1 MDSPLPLAPHV
12 PSEPAPLR
20 CCCGSEE
27 CVVLRHNCEVL
38 DGVEKDVHT
47 AAKLGQV
54 CLFPPCLCVRVGM
67 MGFLFNLLPSG
78 SGDIK
83 RVHLP
88 VALPLFKPCSC
99 HLNALI
105 VIFTS
110 PMHTLNQ
117 WPPLTFS
124 LQALLARHESYITDT
139 DRDRADL
146 TTRIAFLESENTRL
160 ATLNVEKTAEN
171 RSLLDQL
178 ESLNTAIAESDG
190 RIHALEASLQAS
202 RQSVRRL
209 EIAAGRAADMERHID
224 GLEKELESAQ
234 ELLFCSEDEARAA
247 ARRYRAAERSAT
259 DLQDQL
265 ERLEK
270 AAGEEREQQAEAIS
284 RLERQRELNS
294 AAVRL
299 KGAAAAKS
307 LGVGP
312 ENPGAVSSFVRD
324 LLQDNASLQLGVT
337 ELRELLAASRD
348 EIHTLRECLADQE
361 NEEGALSLRT
371 ELGFPA
377 SPPPREAQRE
387 VHIHHHYHAAPKERR
402 KKKRGVSGL
411 LPGSATPTPRSPSVV
426 TVSDAPWEPGCF
438 EDSLAS
444 SPVSD
449 PRASVFDRMG
459 LEGEPLSPCTS
470 VDPLSPW
477 KSKRAL
483 MPPSPSGFTAL
494 DSVPVGFL
502 GTDGDTPEV
511 EVSEATDTDTP
522 TENESLAPRPLKR
535 SVSHESIMSLGGLD
549 IHTLH
554 SRPSQLTM
562 GQLGA
567 QAVITDVTAQPT
579 ISRAGG
585 TGSSVLSSL
594 AAMPRGP
601 GPTPAGTAGKG
612 GKWWKPW
619 KADKVPAQTSESAEA
634 DGTPEEDT
642 EEGSAPRDIAGD
654 PGSKDAGGSKDA
666 VRPKGP
672 VVPKDPV
679 ESVAGSVRAP
689 GINQPGAIP
698 GFGEFMAQ
706 ARRRVPSGGIGGGVG
721 VE

>member
-1 MDSPLPLAPHV
+1 MY
-12 PSEPAPLR
+12 
-20 CCCGSEE
+20 
-27 CVVLRHNCEVL
+27 
-38 DGVEKDVHT
+38 
-47 AAKLGQV
+47 
-54 CLFPPCLCVRVGM
+54 
-67 MGFLFNLLPSG
+67 
-78 SGDIK
+78 
-83 RVHLP
+83 
-88 VALPLFKPCSC
+88 
-99 HLNALI
+99 
-105 VIFTS
+105 
-110 PMHTLNQ
+110 TLNQ

-139 DRDRADL
+139 SRDRADL
-146 TTRIAFLESENTRL
+146 TARITALSSENARL
-160 ATLNVEKTAEN
+160 ATLNAEKTAEN
-171 RSLLDQL
+171 RALLDQL
-178 ESLNTAIAESDG
+178 ESLNTTIAESDG
-190 RIHALEASLQAS
+190 KIHALEASLQAS

-209 EIAAGRAADMERHID
+209 DIAAGRAADMERHID
-224 GLEKELESAQ
+224 GLEKELEGAQ
-234 ELLFCSEDEARAA
+234 ELLFCSEEDARAA
-247 ARRYRAAERSAT
+247 ARRYRAAERAAT

-270 AAGEEREQQAEAIS
+270 AAGEERDRQAEAIS
-284 RLERQRELNS
+284 RLERQRELSS

-307 LGVGP
+307 LGLGP

-348 EIHTLRECLADQE
+348 EIHTLRECLADHE
-361 NEEGALSLRT
+361 TEEGVPSLRT

-377 SPPPREAQRE
+377 SPPRREAQRE
-387 VHIHHHYHAAPKERR
+387 VHIHHHYHAAPKERK
-402 KKKRGVSGL
+402 KKKRVVSGL

-426 TVSDAPWEPGCF
+426 TESDAPWELGRF

-459 LEGEPLSPCTS
+459 LEGGDPGSPCTS
-470 VDPLSPW
+470 VDPISPW
-477 KSKRAL
+477 RSKRAL
-483 MPPSPSGFTAL
+483 MPSSPSVFTAL
-494 DSVPVGFL
+494 DSGPVGVPNA
-502 GTDGDTPEV
+502 DGEAPEL
-511 EVSEATDTDTP
+511 EVSEATDTYTP
-522 TENESLAPRPLKR
+522 TENQSLDPRTLKR

-549 IHTLH
+549 IHTLR

-567 QAVITDVTAQPT
+567 RAVITDVTAQPT

-594 AAMPRGP
+594 AAMPRGS
-601 GPTPAGTAGKG
+601 GPASASGTATAGKG

-619 KADKVPAQTSESAEA
+619 KADKSPAQTGDSASVE
-634 DGTPEEDT
+634 GTLEEGT
-642 EEGSAPRDIAGD
+642 EEGSAPRDIVEDTA
-654 PGSKDAGGSKDA
+654 SKDAGGSKDA
-666 VRPKGP
+666 GRPKGP

-679 ESVAGSVRAP
+679 GSAAGSVRVP

-706 ARRRVPSGGIGGGVG
+706 ARRRVPSGGVGGGVG